1 MLKIGKYVLAVNFS
15 RLLVDLRDLL
25 YRKKIRVLVAVSR
38 CWKVYQSLKTELF
51 KGHIEVGLTGLKESV
66 LL

>member
-1 MLKIGKYVLAVNFS
+1 MLKIGKYVLAVNSS

>member
-1 MLKIGKYVLAVNFS
+1 MLKIGKYVLAANFS
-15 RLLVDLRDLL
+15 RLLIDLRDLL

-38 CWKVYQSLKTELF
+38 CWKVYQSLKAELF
-51 KGHIEVGLTGLKESV
+51 KGHIEIGLTGLKESV

>member
-15 RLLVDLRDLL
+15 RLLVDLCDLF
-25 YRKKIRVLVAVSR
+25 YREKIRVLVAVSR
-38 CWKVYQSLKTELF
+38 CWKVDQSLKAELF
-51 KGHIEVGLTGLKESV
+51 KSHIEIGLTGLKESV